1 MRKLLMLSTL
11 LIGGAVSFGASA
23 APAISATPDRTAATA
38 SFQLAREANEA
49 PRGQD
54 NNNRRG
60 RGASLNTP
68 SDATMQLARQANEA
82 PRGQDNNNNRRGGGA
97 SLNTPSDVIPFMS
110 TSHAKRQALNHH
122 RHESF
127 IRHHIADVDKI

>member
-82 PRGQDNNNNRRGGGA
+82 PRGQDNNNRRGGGA
-97 SLNTPSDVIPFMS
+97 SLNTPSDATMQL
-110 TSHAKRQALNHH
+110 ARQSNEAPRGQDNNN
-122 RHESF
+122 R
-127 IRHHIADVDKI
+127 RGGGA